1 MKLLIKNGLVV
12 DPEKQKSEKLNILIE
27 NEKISRIG
35 SSLKAVDAEIID
47 ANGCYV
53 CPGLI
58 DMHAHLR
65 EPGREDEET
74 IYSGS
79 RAAALGG
86 VTSVASMANTEPP
99 IDDRAGVEF
108 VKAKAKRDGVVNVY
122 PIAAITK
129 GLKGEEIAEL
139 GDLQRAGAVAVS
151 DDGNCIMN
159 AEVMRRAMEY
169 SLPFNLPIIEH
180 CEDKNLAGDGV
191 MNEGYHSTKF
201 GLRGIPSAAE
211 EVIVARDTTLA
222 EMTGARLHIAHIS
235 TKKSVEIVRQAKKRG
250 VRVTCEVTPHHLTL
264 TDAAV
269 KNYDSNMKMNPPLR
283 TEDDIA
289 ALIKGLQDGTIDCI
303 ASDHAPHAVFEKE
316 QEFDVAPFGVIGVQ
330 TMLSVIMTE
339 LVGKKKFPVEL
350 AITKMT
356 SSPANILGIDR
367 GKLEV
372 GSIADVII
380 LNLKQEIT
388 VTPEWLY
395 GRSKNSAYL
404 CRKFTGLATTTIVSG
419 NIIVR
424 EGKLV

>member
-1 MKLLIKNGLVV
+1 MKILIKNGLVV
-12 DPEKQKSEKLNILIE
+12 NPEKQKSDRLDILVE
-27 NEKISRIG
+27 NEKITLIG
-35 SSLKAVDAEIID
+35 SSLQAVEAEIID
-47 ANGCYV
+47 ASNCYV

-58 DMHAHLR
+58 DMHVHLR

-74 IYSGS
+74 IYSGT

-86 VTSVASMANTEPP
+86 VTSVACMANTEPP

-122 PIAAITK
+122 PIAAVTK

-159 AEVMRRAMEY
+159 ADVMRRAMEY
-169 SLPFNLPIIEH
+169 SLPFNLLIIEH

-191 MNEGYHSTKF
+191 MNEGWHSTEF
-201 GLRGIPSAAE
+201 GLRGIPAAAE

-222 EMTGARLHIAHIS
+222 EMTGAKLHIAHIS
-235 TKKSVEIVRQAKKRG
+235 TWKSVEIIRQAKKRG

-264 TDAAV
+264 TDATIV
-269 KNYDSNMKMNPPLR
+269 NYDSNMKMNPPLR
-283 TEDDIA
+283 TEEDKA

-303 ASDHAPHAVFEKE
+303 VSDHAPHAVFEKE

-339 LVGKKKFPVEL
+339 LVGKKKIPFEM
-350 AITKMT
+350 AIAKMT
-356 SSPANILGIDR
+356 SSPGNILEINR

-372 GSIADVII
+372 GSIADLII
-380 LNLKQEIT
+380 LNPKQEIT
-388 VTPEWLY
+388 VAPDWLY

-404 CRKFTGLATTTIVSG
+404 GKKLTGIAVTTIVEG
-419 NIIVR
+419 RIVVHKS
-424 EGKLV
+424 KLV